1 MFIDEAKIFVEAGD
15 GGRGCVS
22 FRREKFVPK
31 GGPDGGDGGKGGDI
45 VLEVDRNIGTLLD
58 FRYKQRFSAAR
69 GEHGRGSDQKGRDGS
84 DYVVR
89 VPLGT
94 VVRRADSGAVLADLV
109 SHEQRLIAAHGG
121 RGGRGNTR
129 FKSATNQAP
138 RHAEPGEPGE
148 TRWLT
153 LELKLLADVGLI
165 GLPNVGKST
174 LLARISAAR
183 PKIAPYPFTTLI
195 PQLGIVGLRD
205 ERSCVVADIPGI
217 IAGAHEGKG
226 LGHQFLRHIERTRL
240 LIHLVDM
247 TTLGENDPLMNF
259 ETVNRELLAYDPQLA
274 EKPQVVVAT
283 KMDIPT
289 AKQAWERFQPAI
301 AARGFRVLAISAV
314 TGEGI
319 GTLLDEL
326 YRELVRVRS
335 VIQSKQSC
343 ERTL

>member
-1 MFIDEAKIFVEAGD
+1 MFIDEAKIFVGAGD

-31 GGPDGGDGGKGGDI
+31 GGPDGGDGGKGGDV
-45 VLEVDRNIGTLLD
+45 VLQADRNLSTLLD
-58 FRYKQRFSAAR
+58 FRYKQRYVAGR
-69 GEHGRGSDQKGRDGS
+69 GEHGRGSDQKGRDGG
-84 DYVVR
+84 DCIIR

-94 VVRRADSGAVLADLV
+94 VVRSIDSGAAVADFV
-109 SHEQRLIAAHGG
+109 APDQRFIAAHGG
-121 RGGRGNTR
+121 RGGRGNAR
-129 FKSATNQAP
+129 FKSPTKQAP
-138 RHAEPGEPGE
+138 RYAQPGEPGE
-148 TRWLT
+148 ARWLT

-165 GLPNVGKST
+165 GLPNAGKST

-183 PKIAPYPFTTLI
+183 PKIAPYPFTTLV
-195 PQLGIVGLRD
+195 PQLGIVRLRD

-217 IAGAHEGKG
+217 IEGAHEGKG

-247 TTLGENDPLMNF
+247 TSAGVGDPLLSF
-259 ETVNRELLAYDPQLA
+259 DTVNRELLAYASRLA

-283 KMDIPT
+283 KMDVPS
-289 AKQAWERFQPAI
+289 AKLAWERFQPAVV
-301 AARGFRVLAISAV
+301 ALGLRVIAISAV

-319 GTLLDEL
+319 GSLLDEIDKA
-326 YRELVRVRS
+326 LVPVRS
-335 VIQSKQSC
+335 VIQSNLSR

>member
-1 MFIDEAKIFVEAGD
+1 MFIDEANIFVRAGN

-45 VLEVDRNIGTLLD
+45 ILRADRNLSTLLD
-58 FRYKQRFSAAR
+58 FRYKRRYLAER
-69 GEHGRGSDQKGRDGS
+69 GEHGRGSDQKGRDGR
-84 DYVVR
+84 DCIIR

-94 VVRRADSGAVLADLV
+94 VVRSMDSEDTLADLV
-109 SHEQRLIAAHGG
+109 TPERDFIAAHGG
-121 RGGRGNTR
+121 RGGRGNAR
-129 FKSATNQAP
+129 FKSSTRQAP
-138 RHAEPGEPGE
+138 RYAQPGESGE

-153 LELKLLADVGLI
+153 LELKLLADVGLM
-165 GLPNVGKST
+165 GLPNAGKST

-183 PKIAPYPFTTLI
+183 PKVADYPFTTLV
-195 PQLGIVGLRD
+195 PQLGIVRLRD

-217 IAGAHEGKG
+217 IEGAHAGKG

-240 LIHLVDM
+240 LLHLVDM
-247 TTLGENDPLMNF
+247 TATGADAPLQSF
-259 ETVNRELLAYDPQLA
+259 ETINRELRAYASQLA

-283 KMDIPT
+283 KMDVPS
-289 AKQAWERFQPAI
+289 AKQAWEHFQSATT
-301 AARGFRVLAISAV
+301 ALGLRVLAISAV

-319 GTLLDEL
+319 GTLLDEIDRAL
-326 YRELVRVRS
+326 IPVRS
-335 VIQSKQSC
+335 VIQSNPSC